1 MKKYVMLAVA
11 TLMMVSLT
19 MAQQPGHN
27 RGQRGDGNGPGHEGI
42 KKERKMEMNP
52 QAMVDRLAKQVELT
66 DVQKADLLKHFQQ
79 QVLKREAMR
88 QEFRKLQEKAKADQ
102 QGAQGEV
109 EKILGPEKFKKLQAD
124 RIEHLQRM
132 NKKLMIKKHRMNKA
146 PEKKPCN

>member
-27 RGQRGDGNGPGHEGI
+27 RGQRGDGNCPGREGI

-66 DVQKADLLKHFQQ
+66 DVQKADLLKHFEKQAQ
-79 QVLKREAMR
+79 NREAMK

-102 QGAQGEV
+102 QVAQDEV
-109 EKILGPEKFKKLQAD
+109 EKILGPEKFKKLQSD
-124 RIEHLQRM
+124 RIENLQKMTKRM
-132 NKKLMIKKHRMNKA
+132 MMKKHFKERA
-146 PEKKPCN
+146 CDAR